1 MAKYNIDIDDNL
13 RKKSYT
19 FIDKITSD
27 MYYKADAKGESMSFD
42 WVKVIE
48 EACPYIDNIIRNPK
62 MALITEEDIVKIAK
76 VKKVSVASVKD
87 LSKNTH
93 YIEKIDAATNEVQ
106 PSKLLIERREE
117 SYNTYENRFI
127 YTLIEYS
134 FRFLLKKEK
143 ELNDLVSKSDKVLE
157 YAATTITGSEKVSI
171 ELKIGSK
178 EIPQKT
184 DTDNLENEI
193 MDIRKRIKFIK
204 DYFGN
209 WQRNEFMTS
218 LEKARVPFVSS
229 PIKKTNLILKNPNFQ
244 MATKLWEY
252 VQLYDFTDIEDS
264 KELLATSGNELLK
277 GILDDTFLMNYYVLD
292 SIAATKKA
300 QKEKLAKY
308 AILMVVNQIRRVL
321 ELLLNSGMELSDEEI
336 LSMISAE
343 FKKQKGRT
351 TISSDD
357 IKKKFQQVMDEYFEK
372 IEDCL

>member
-229 PIKKTNLILKNPNFQ
+229 PIRKTNLILKNPNFQ

-264 KELLATSGNELLK
+264 KELLVTSGNELLK

-292 SIAATKKA
+292 SIVATKKA

>member
-292 SIAATKKA
+292 SIVATKKA
-300 QKEKLAKY
+300 QQEKLAKY

>member
-1 MAKYNIDIDDNL
+1 MAKYDIDIDDNL

-87 LSKNTH
+87 LSKNAH

-127 YTLIEYS
+127 YTLIKYS

-143 ELNDLVSKSDKVLE
+143 ELDDLVSKSDKVLE

-229 PIKKTNLILKNPNFQ
+229 PIKKTNLILKNSNFQ

-252 VQLYDFTDIEDS
+252 VQLYDVVDIEDS
-264 KELLATSGNELLK
+264 KELLVTSGNELLK

-292 SIAATKKA
+292 SIVATKKA
-300 QKEKLAKY
+300 QQEKLAKY

>member
-143 ELNDLVSKSDKVLE
+143 ELNELVSKSDKVLE

-229 PIKKTNLILKNPNFQ
+229 PIRKTNLILKNPNFQ

-264 KELLATSGNELLK
+264 KELLVTSGNELLK

-292 SIAATKKA
+292 SIVATKKA